1 MASEPVVFEF
11 TAKERGLIKKYGYPF
26 PALAKALDSIANSRK
41 IEEIEIT
48 DFELNQLIGDISQ
61 SINDGLGG
69 PGCSLSY
76 STSASDLNTDN
87 DTAKAPT
94 TSSSSNPRS
103 PISNPQNHLSLLN
116 AYSGIPRPTRQTT
129 LLSVTSPLP
138 PGRIATAAS

>member
-26 PALAKALDSIANSRK
+26 PALAKALDSVANSRK

-69 PGCSLSY
+69 SRVQSQLL
-76 STSASDLNTDN
+76 DLCERLEYGQRYGEGTHD
-87 DTAKAPT
+87 
-94 TSSSSNPRS
+94 
-103 PISNPQNHLSLLN
+103 
-116 AYSGIPRPTRQTT
+116 
-129 LLSVTSPLP
+129 VFFE
-138 PGRIATAAS
+138 